1 MTEKNFEPLTFDC
14 IIFVDLK
21 EVLAPEV
28 ICNVIVVQY
37 QSYIIRYA
45 EHSSTDVI
53 GVDQADCQE
62 KKKRL
67 SVCMT
72 KPTKWYVRPAKT
84 QNSLNIRPVGSVYA
98 VRSMSS

>member
-1 MTEKNFEPLTFDC
+1 MTPKIFEPLKFDC

-45 EHSSTDVI
+45 AHNSTDVI
-53 GVDQADCQE
+53 GLDQADCQE
-62 KKKRL
+62 KKRL

-84 QNSLNIRPVGSVYA
+84 QISLDIRPVGSVYA